1 MHLNLL
7 IAAAVAE
14 LRTAS
19 RLTRTRLFIVLA
31 VLTTFGCYFAV
42 SGFHAMGSVELPRA
56 FPPPRFLISAF
67 GSPMLWL
74 LLAGTV
80 FMAFDIGVRDRRE
93 RIADVLDSRPV
104 ANVYLLGGRLCAVVL
119 TAWVPVVFAA
129 VAIQLY
135 GVAARAFEWPFG
147 DVVEPA
153 SLIVFLTVDALPAL
167 AVWAATVMLLAA
179 VLRNRLAVA
188 TVAMGLLGLHFWW
201 LSTVP
206 PWLLAL
212 LAFAPDRLVSD
223 LTTSIPDARTFL
235 QRGSV
240 LLCAV
245 GFLFLAAVC
254 VARRDSG
261 SRLRCAVT
269 GAALAVVGFAG
280 IGVAVQRASGDL
292 DQRATWL
299 AAHQQAR
306 DPNPEIEQL
315 RGDVFIDPGSGLDID
330 VELRLAWPAEPHPRA
345 VFSFN
350 PGMVVEQLA
359 VDGQSASFEHR
370 DGLLTVELPTA
381 TAFSMTLRASGIPD
395 SRFAYLDDMTGGMA
409 VDVRRR
415 LHALGSKAALFERE
429 FVALMPG
436 AYWLPVPGPALARD
450 GGRDFF
456 TVDLTVQA
464 PTGWLVAGPGRRQPV
479 GGSIVRFASVAPVPE
494 VGLIASRFERRATV
508 IDGIEFELLLNPAH
522 TASLDFLADAGAALV
537 ERLNEHLD
545 LVNNT
550 MDLAYPYD
558 ALSVVEVPTTL
569 RGYGG
574 GWRMPSLLALPGVL
588 LLPEDGF
595 PTARFRADDEDDG
608 EGAEPASV
616 LRAVE
621 NQLRRDISG
630 GNPFAGVARNLFLFQ
645 TGAKGAGA
653 AALEFVCHELTMRLL
668 VGDQDN
674 FSARIYSSA
683 PSIKELLVQ
692 TFAQVLNSG
701 SGSSAVRLFGVGSP
715 TPAIWD
721 RASGQSL
728 AALDTTDPAGA
739 VNVLSLKG
747 TAFARAI
754 IDGLGVAR
762 TSRLLAELR
771 RRYMGRTFTTA
782 EFAALD
788 EELGGDVEALLGD
801 WLHETALPGF
811 LVSPVTHARL
821 PDTPSGQP
829 RYQATLH
836 VRNNET
842 VPGVARLRYRMGR
855 EETHRF
861 GQPFRVAA
869 TASAEVGL
877 ITAEPLSEVWL
888 EPYLSMNRRPVRLRL
903 IEQREAPGMVPFA
916 GTRSSTWQPAPTTG
930 VVVDD
935 LDAGF
940 SVFVESSQTSVR
952 LAGTTAGPT
961 PDQELD
967 QGLPVYDRSDNPA
980 RLDEWARDEQPDS
993 WGEYRHTVVRASAGG
1008 GEHKAMFTAELPT
1021 GGRWRLAYYLPDLS
1035 VQHRRD
1041 GRFDLS
1047 VQITLEDWPDDPDAL
1062 GSYDMTL
1069 RAGSAFDATL
1079 DFDGSAAQPGW
1090 NALGEFDLEAG
1101 PVSLIVSNRTDG
1113 QVVVADAVRWTMAR

>member
-1 MHLNLL
+1 MRLNLL

-14 LRTAS
+14 LRTAT
-19 RLTRTRLFIVLA
+19 RLTRTRLFVVLA
-31 VLTTFGCYFAV
+31 LLTTFGCYFAV
-42 SGFHAMGSVELPRA
+42 SGFHAMGSLEYPRA

-129 VAIQLY
+129 LAIQLY

-179 VLRNRLAVA
+179 ALRNRLAVA
-188 TVAMGLLGLHFWW
+188 TVAIGLLGLHFWW
-201 LSTVP
+201 LSTMP

-223 LTTSIPDARTFL
+223 LTTSVPDARTFL

-240 LLCAV
+240 LLCAF
-245 GFLFLAAVC
+245 GFVALAAVC

-261 SRLRCAVT
+261 SRVRCAVA
-269 GAALAVVGFAG
+269 GAALAAAGFAG
-280 IGVAVQRASGDL
+280 IAVAVHRASEDL
-292 DQRATWL
+292 DQRAKWL

-306 DPNPEIEQL
+306 APTPEIEQL
-315 RGDVFIDPGSGLDID
+315 RGDVVIDPGSGLDID
-330 VELRLAWPAEPHPRA
+330 VELRLAWSAEPHTRV

-350 PGMVVEQLA
+350 PGMVVEELTI
-359 VDGQSASFEHR
+359 DGQPALFEHR
-370 DGLLTVELPTA
+370 DGLLTVELPSA
-381 TAFSMTLRASGIPD
+381 TAFSMALRAGGVPD
-395 SRFAYLDDMTGGMA
+395 SRFAYLDDMTGDMA

-415 LHALGSKAALFERE
+415 LHALGSKAAIFERD

-436 AYWLPVPGPALARD
+436 VYWLPVPGPALARD

-479 GGSIVRFASVAPVPE
+479 GKSSARFASVAPVPE

-508 IDGIEFELLLNPAH
+508 IDGIEFELLLSPAH
-522 TASLDFLADAGAALV
+522 TTSLDFLADAGAALV
-537 ERLNEHLD
+537 ERLNDRLD

-558 ALSVVEVPTTL
+558 AISVVEVPTTL

-574 GWRMPSLLALPGVL
+574 GWRMPSVLALPGIL

-621 NQLRRDISG
+621 NQLRRDIGG
-630 GNPFAGVARNLFLFQ
+630 GNPFAGVARNLLLFQ
-645 TGAKGAGA
+645 TGARGAGA

-674 FSARIYSSA
+674 FSARTYSSA
-683 PSIKELLVQ
+683 PSIKELFVR
-692 TFAQVLNSG
+692 TFAQVLTSG
-701 SGSSAVRLFGVGSP
+701 SGSSAARLFGAGSP
-715 TPAIWD
+715 TPAHWD
-721 RASGQSL
+721 SASGQSL

-754 IDGLGVAR
+754 IDGLGEAK

-771 RRYMGRTFTTA
+771 RRYIGRTFTMA

-811 LVSPVTHARL
+811 LVSPATHVRL
-821 PDTPSGQP
+821 PDAASGQP
-829 RYQATLH
+829 RYQARLH

-842 VPGVARLRYRMGR
+842 APGVARLRYRMGR
-855 EETHRF
+855 QETHRF
-861 GQPFRVAA
+861 GQPFRVDA

-888 EPYLSMNRRPVRLRL
+888 EPYLAMNRRPVRLQL
-903 IEQREAPGMVPFA
+903 IEGGEAPGMAPFA

-952 LAGTTAGPT
+952 LAGTTTGPT

-967 QGLPVYDRSDNPA
+967 QGLPVYNRSDNPA
-980 RLDEWARDEQPDS
+980 RLDEWARDEQPGS
-993 WGEYRHTVVRASAGG
+993 WGAYRHTVVRASAGG

-1021 GGRWRLAYYLPDLS
+1021 GGRWRLAYHLPDLS

-1041 GRFDLS
+1041 DRFDLS
-1047 VQITLEDWPDDPDAL
+1047 VQITLEDWPDDPNAL

-1069 RAGSAFDATL
+1069 RAGSAVDTTV

-1101 PVSLIVSNRTDG
+1101 LVSLVVSNRTDG

>member
-1 MHLNLL
+1 MRLNLL
-7 IAAAVAE
+7 IAATIAE

-56 FPPPRFLISAF
+56 FPPPRFLISGF

-212 LAFAPDRLVSD
+212 FAFAPDRLVSD
-223 LTTSIPDARTFL
+223 LTTSVPDARTFL

-315 RGDVFIDPGSGLDID
+315 RGDVVIDPGRGLDID
-330 VELRLAWPAEPHPRA
+330 VELRLAWRGEAHTRV

-350 PGMVVEQLA
+350 PGMVVEELA
-359 VDGQSASFEHR
+359 IDGQPASFEHR
-370 DGLLTVELPTA
+370 DGLLTVERPTA
-381 TAFSMTLRASGIPD
+381 SAFSMTLRAGGVPD

-537 ERLNEHLD
+537 ERLNERLD

-574 GWRMPSLLALPGVL
+574 GWRMPSVLALPGVL

-861 GQPFRVAA
+861 GQPFRVDA

-877 ITAEPLSEVWL
+877 VTAEPLSEVWL
-888 EPYLSMNRRPVRLRL
+888 ESYLSMNRRPVRLRL
-903 IEQREAPGMVPFA
+903 IDEGEAAGMVSFA
-916 GTRSSTWQPAPTTG
+916 GTQPSVWQPAPTTG
-930 VVVDD
+930 IVVDD

-940 SVFVESSQTSVR
+940 SVFVERPQTSVR
-952 LAGTTAGPT
+952 LAGVTAGL
-961 PDQELD
+961 PDQDLD

-980 RLDEWARDEQPDS
+980 RLDEWARAEQPSS
-993 WGEYRHTVVRASAGG
+993 WGAYRHTVARASAGG
-1008 GEHKAMFTAELPT
+1008 GEHKAMFTVDLPSR
-1021 GGRWRLAYYLPDLS
+1021 GRWRLAYHLPDLS
-1035 VQHRRD
+1035 VRHRRD
-1041 GRFDLS
+1041 DRFDIS
-1047 VQITLEDWPDDPDAL
+1047 VQIALADLLDDPNAL

-1069 RAGSAFDATL
+1069 RAGSAVDATV

-1090 NALGEFDLEAG
+1090 NAIGEFDLEAG
-1101 PVSLIVSNRTDG
+1101 LVSLIVSNRTDG
-1113 QVVVADAVRWTMAR
+1113 QFVVADAVRWTRAR